1 MPDPAG
7 YSIPIVNRD
16 EFAKHFLH
24 AANDKLKPKEDR
36 KSEFDTENGGL
47 WIRTDV
53 IFGTGPPSSVT
64 YRSFEA
70 QHDIPKQIEFIN
82 NFMNKM
88 GFKMTGKDVASTQS
102 IPDNCHT
109 KQ

>member
-47 WIRTDV
+47 RYAV
-53 IFGTGPPSSVT
+53 M
-64 YRSFEA
+64 SFSA
-70 QHDIPKQIEFIN
+70 PVHLISNI
-82 NFMNKM
+82 
-88 GFKMTGKDVASTQS
+88 S
-102 IPDNCHT
+102 
-109 KQ
+109 